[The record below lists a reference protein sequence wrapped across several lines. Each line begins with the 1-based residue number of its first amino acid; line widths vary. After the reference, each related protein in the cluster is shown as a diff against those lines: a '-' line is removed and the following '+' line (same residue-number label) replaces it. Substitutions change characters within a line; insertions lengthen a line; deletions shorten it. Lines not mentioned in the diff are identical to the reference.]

1 MANDCHYKID
11 SLCLKMIVIRLVYGN
26 AIIIQWWM
34 NVEMTNPY
42 TDKRPGKI
50 S

>member
-11 SLCLKMIVIRLVYGN
+11 SLCFQNDSYPHGLWT
-26 AIIIQWWM
+26 IQWWM

-42 TDKRPGKI
+42 TDKRSGKI